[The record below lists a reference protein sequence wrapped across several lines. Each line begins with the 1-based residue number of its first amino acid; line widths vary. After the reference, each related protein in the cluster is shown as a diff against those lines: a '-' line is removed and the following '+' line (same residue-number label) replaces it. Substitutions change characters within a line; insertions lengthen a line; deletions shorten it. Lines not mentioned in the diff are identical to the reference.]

1 MSHIS
6 QNHVSIITACYN
18 SEKFISETIDSVLNQ
33 TYPNWEWIIVDDCS
47 TDSSIKIIENYKD
60 DRIKLLKLKKNMG
73 TAIARNYGIN
83 QAKGRYISFID
94 SDDLWLPT
102 ALEERIKYLQ
112 ENNESAVYTSYKRV
126 NEKLEPCL
134 KDFSAEDNV
143 NFNRLLLNC
152 PVFIS
157 TLIYDTN
164 KIGKI
169 IFPDVCRRE
178 DYAMILNLSKKTII
192 RAINKP
198 LVIYRIRYNSYS
210 RNKWLMFKLQFFVY
224 YNFLQLSLY
233 KSIYYT
239 VQWAF
244 NGLKKYERI

>member
-18 SEKFISETIDSVLNQ
+18 SEKFISETIISVLNQ
-33 TYPNWEWIIVDDCS
+33 TYQNWEWIIVDDCS

>member
-18 SEKFISETIDSVLNQ
+18 SEKFISETIISVLNQ
-33 TYPNWEWIIVDDCS
+33 TYQNWEWIIVDDCS

-83 QAKGRYISFID
+83 QVKGRYISFID